1 MKTFIYLLAAL
12 VLAAFVTPPAFG
24 AKKMTPE
31 EQNVQP
37 ISQTNDCMFIK
48 TVYFEVSS
56 PSKIHYYAAK
66 NTVKAGGDSYAI
78 LTAGEDDS
86 IRSLGFNWSINT
98 TNIAIYNCE
107 LSPKHSKPTESGYE
121 KSEALS
127 YIDELNALA
136 KLRDDGILTEEEFQQ
151 QKAKVLMRDNPP
163 PAKIKEAS
171 ELSIETSSRNP
182 AIESLIAQLQS
193 SSAQQRTMASQI
205 IFNQRIHDVELFEE
219 VATAIRNQLAN
230 LNKKSSDTL
239 QEEVAWHAKALATSG
254 NMEYMPLLDEL
265 SKSTAK
271 KVAKYA
277 KWSVNLLAESANIR

>member
-1 MKTFIYLLAAL
+1 MKYIFCLL
-12 VLAAFVTPPAFG
+12 VVFAFPAYG

-37 ISQTNDCMFIK
+37 ISQTNDCKFIK

-86 IRSLGFNWSINT
+86 IKSLGFNFSINT

-127 YIDELNALA
+127 YIDEIKALA

-151 QKAKVLMRDNPP
+151 QKAKVLTRDNPP
-163 PAKIKEAS
+163 PAKIKQAS
-171 ELSIETSSRNP
+171 EISIETSSRNP
-182 AIESLIAQLQS
+182 AIESLIEQLHS
-193 SSAQQRTMASQI
+193 SSTQQRTMASKT
-205 IFNQRIHDVELFEE
+205 IFTQSIHDVELYEE

-230 LNKKSSDTL
+230 LNKKSPGTL
-239 QEEVAWHAKALATSG
+239 QEEIAWHTKALATSG
-254 NMEYMPLLDEL
+254 NEKYLPLLDEL
-265 SKSTAK
+265 SNSAAK

-277 KWSVNLLAESANIR
+277 KESVKLLAESANSR